1 MNKQLRYATDC
12 IEIDGYKIVNEIL
25 LSERDNLFSNIYNLL
40 NEISKFTKYEYK
52 MGVNY
57 LAPKDKNSKI
67 ETIRRVDL
75 RVYVED
81 PSEGVAIF
89 VDNIMH
95 TIEANR
101 TRFKGYNEDAVR
113 VSIYGGENEWD
124 TDWIKGQTYG
134 EYESKSVQLMQL
146 NKSNMQK
153 DSIKFF
159 IQEEIDKITGRV
171 YRTTLTDILD
181 LFYRL
186 LDKGF
191 LENCNKEELGNMS
204 LDWIK

>member
-1 MNKQLRYATDC
+1 MDKQLRHTTDC
-12 IEIDGYKIVNEIL
+12 IEIDGYEIANEYL

-40 NEISKFTKYEYK
+40 NEISKFTEYEYK
-52 MGVNY
+52 MGVKY
-57 LAPKDKNSKI
+57 LVPKDKNSNI

-81 PSEGVAIF
+81 PSEEVAIF

-95 TIEANR
+95 AVEDNKM
-101 TRFKGYNEDAVR
+101 RFKGYNEDAVR
-113 VSIYGGENEWD
+113 VSIYGGENGWD
-124 TDWIKGQTYG
+124 TGWIKGQTYE
-134 EYESKSVQLMQL
+134 EYESKSVKLMQL
-146 NKSNMQK
+146 DKSNMQK

-171 YRTTLTDILD
+171 YRTTLVDILD

-191 LENCNKEELGNMS
+191 LENCNKEELGS
-204 LDWIK
+204 ISFDWIK

>member
-1 MNKQLRYATDC
+1 MDKQLRYTTDC
-12 IEIDGYKIVNEIL
+12 IEIDGYVIANEYL

-52 MGVNY
+52 MGVKY
-57 LAPKDKNSKI
+57 LVPKDKNSNI

-81 PSEGVAIF
+81 PSEEVAIF

-95 TIEANR
+95 AVEDNKM
-101 TRFKGYNEDAVR
+101 RFKGYNEDAVR
-113 VSIYGGENEWD
+113 VSIYGGENGWD
-124 TDWIKGQTYG
+124 TGWIKGQTYE

-146 NKSNMQK
+146 DKSNMQK

-171 YRTTLTDILD
+171 YRTTLGDILD

-186 LDKGF
+186 LGKGF
-191 LENCNKEELGNMS
+191 LENCNKEELGDIS
-204 LDWIK
+204 FDWIK